1 MRYDLVVENLEAA
14 DEILFRLLENS
25 LHIEEKR
32 EIMLADFSRIKS
44 RIRKAELFLK
54 HDESKQPQ
62 PPDFANTML
71 GEVPPVVNDGT
82 EEHTKAVEGATTVVR
97 QNEQTKELCQCTGV
111 VHISDVDGTWYCLS
125 CKLPVN

>member
-54 HDESKQPQ
+54 YDESKHPQ
-62 PPDFANTML
+62 PPDLANTVL
-71 GEVPPVVNDGT
+71 GEVCP
-82 EEHTKAVEGATTVVR
+82 HCR
-97 QNEQTKELCQCTGV
+97 
-111 VHISDVDGTWYCLS
+111 
-125 CKLPVN
+125 KLITLRHWRSSRNRITNV